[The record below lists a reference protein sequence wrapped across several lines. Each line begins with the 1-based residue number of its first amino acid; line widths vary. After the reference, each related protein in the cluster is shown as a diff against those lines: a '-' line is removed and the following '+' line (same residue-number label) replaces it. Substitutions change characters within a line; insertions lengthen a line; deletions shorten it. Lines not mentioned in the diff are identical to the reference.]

1 MLDASESATR
11 RYASLY
17 ESLYG
22 PMPRDRQKRRLWTHE
37 AVEALRNAK
46 ALLDTGKVISI
57 QAGLEALRGTEPE
70 ALELPPANPPDD
82 PLRVLLERLEVMQ
95 SLEAEIKLL
104 RRQLEAP
111 SKREAELEQMNA
123 YLMRELERYQ
133 AEAAQAAAVDGKQPS
148 GESPGEAAGAAGG
161 HDGLM
166 VRAVRWLERQ
176 LRRR

>member
-1 MLDASESATR
+1 VDSQGRYYPASEAARVLDASESATR

-22 PMPRDRQKRRLWTHE
+22 PMPRDKQKRRLWTHE

-46 ALLDTGKVISI
+46 ALLDAGKVISI

-82 PLRVLLERLEVMQ
+82 PLRVLLERLEAMQ

-111 SKREAELEQMNA
+111 SKREAELEQMNS

-133 AEAAQAAAVDGKQPS
+133 KQAETPPADPF
-148 GESPGEAAGAAGG
+148 SP
-161 HDGLM
+161 L
-166 VRAVRWLERQ
+166 RRLYRWLYRKE
-176 LRRR
+176 